1 MSALKSLFTL
11 DGRVRRAQYL
21 AAGFGLGIFKYVID
35 AGLRLAVTGEFW
47 EPLDYLD
54 PRASHRLGDVDA
66 FPTVL
71 IVWLIV
77 WTLPFVWVGVVMSAR
92 RARDAGRSP
101 WWGLAFLV
109 PVVHFLVIAVLAV
122 LPTRESE
129 TKPWKRDDFTF
140 RVAICGVAATTL
152 LVMGMVV
159 LMTEGMDY
167 YGVGLFFT
175 APFLLGA
182 GAAFMLNLPKDFGL
196 ARTLGVVALTLCVG
210 FIALLGFA
218 LEGVV
223 CLVMALPIALPTAL
237 LGAAFGYFLARKS
250 VAPDAQLG
258 IVILLLPVGAGLELQ
273 LFGAGEREVVTTI
286 DIGASPERI
295 WEHVVSFSDLPE
307 PEHWLFETGIAYPLR
322 ARIEGEGVGA
332 VRHCEFSTG
341 AFVEPI
347 TVWDVPR
354 RLSFDVREQPIP
366 MEEWSFYES
375 VRPPHLED
383 AFRSVRGEFRLI
395 ALTDGGTRLEGS
407 TWYVMD
413 MGPAPYWQLWGD
425 AIVHRIHERVLA
437 HVKLL
442 AEV

>member
-1 MSALKSLFTL
+1 MSALKTLFTL
-11 DGRVRRAQYL
+11 DGRVRRAQYF
-21 AAGFGLGIFKYVID
+21 AAGLGLGILKYTVD
-35 AGLRLAVTGEFW
+35 CGLRLAVTGDFW
-47 EPLDYLD
+47 HPLEYLD

-66 FPTVL
+66 FPAVMIVGL
-71 IVWLIV
+71 IL
-77 WTLPFVWVGVVMSAR
+77 WTLPFVWVGVAMSAR

-109 PVVHFLVIAVLAV
+109 PVVHFLVIVVLSV

-129 TKPWKRDDFTF
+129 TKPVQRDGFTF
-140 RVAICGVAATTL
+140 RIAVLGVAATTT
-152 LVMGMVV
+152 LVMAMVA
-159 LMTEGMDY
+159 LMIEGMDY

-182 GAAFMLNLPKDFGL
+182 GAAFPLNLPRDFGL
-196 ARTLGVVALTLCVG
+196 ARTLGVVALTLTAG
-210 FIALLGFA
+210 FVALLAFA

-250 VAPDAQLG
+250 VVPDSQLG
-258 IVILLLPVGAGLELQ
+258 IVILLLPVGAGLELG
-273 LFGAGEREVVTTI
+273 LLDAGEREVVSVI
-286 DIGASPERI
+286 EIEASPERV

-307 PEHWLFETGIAYPLR
+307 PDHWLFATGIAYPLR

-347 TVWDVPR
+347 TVWDAPR
-354 RLSFDVREQPIP
+354 RLSFDVIEQPHP

-375 VRPPHLED
+375 VHPPHLED

-395 ALTDGGTRLEGS
+395 ALPDGGTRLEGS

-437 HVKLL
+437 HVKAL
-442 AEV
+442 AEE